1 MSNRAENILNLLDGV
16 KVSGVGEWQALCPS
30 HDDKNPS
37 LSIKET
43 SDGTMLLRCWAGC
56 NASEIVGAMGLGLS
70 DLFPKVDHNFQSRT
84 SFRALIEARQQERT
98 SEQERGYSE
107 AAKRALSDYQAA
119 TRGATAHPY
128 IVRKGIQPFDARCN
142 GDGALVVPVY
152 NARTKLLQSLQFIN
166 ADGEKRFV
174 TGGRMT
180 FGCFPL
186 RHTPESFKRAVA
198 VRIGIAEG
206 FATAASLTHVLG
218 DSVAI
223 LCAFSA
229 GNLLNVA
236 AALRE
241 RYADAE
247 ITIYGDND
255 VNLVGQNASTKA
267 AIAVNG
273 LIAIPPVAGTDWN
286 DCLKAAA

>member
-70 DLFPKVDHNFQSRT
+70 DLFPKVDHSYQART
-84 SFRALIEARQQERT
+84 ASRALIEARQQERT
-98 SEQERGYSE
+98 AEQERGYNE
-107 AAKRALSDYQAA
+107 AAKHAAREYQAA
-119 TRGATAHPY
+119 TGDATKHGY
-128 IVRKGIQPFDARCN
+128 IVRKKIQTFGVFQN
-142 GDGALVVPVY
+142 NDGALVLPVY
-152 NARTKLLQSLQFIN
+152 NARTKRLQSLQFID
-166 ADGEKRFV
+166 AAGGKKFL

-180 FGCFPL
+180 LGCFPL
-186 RHTPESFKRAVA
+186 RHTPESFKRSV
-198 VRIGIAEG
+198 VERIGIGEG
-206 FATAASLTHVLG
+206 YATTATLARVLG
-218 DSVAI
+218 DSVAMFS
-223 LCAFSA
+223 AFSA
-229 GNLLNVA
+229 SNLVNVA
-236 AALRE
+236 VALRE

-247 ITIYGDND
+247 ITIYGDHD
-255 VNLVGQNASTKA
+255 RSEVGQAAAIKA

-273 LIAIPPVAGTDWN
+273 FVAIPPIVGTDWN
-286 DCLKAAA
+286 DALKAAA